1 MSTEKKGKCAE
12 EFKEPY
18 HDDNEGKNQLEKN
31 KQRKQENQQVLY
43 TPLSEFSTHN
53 TSHFEYSATT

>member
-1 MSTEKKGKCAE
+1 MFVQINSEKITMSTEKKGKCAE

-31 KQRKQENQQVLY
+31 K
-43 TPLSEFSTHN
+43 
-53 TSHFEYSATT
+53 